1 MVVYGALDIGGTK
14 IAGAL
19 VDPQGRLLARAERP
33 TPAREPAETL
43 MGAVTGVLDELAGH
57 PAWRDL
63 ARLGIASAGPVDMAA
78 GTVSPVN
85 IPGWRGFP
93 LVERVRSH
101 PHVPARTHP
110 VLIGDAV
117 AMTAA
122 EHWRGAARGVDSALC
137 MVVSTGIGGGLIL
150 DGRLHAGRTGNAGH
164 IGHISVDLDGPA
176 CPCGARGCVE
186 GLASG
191 TAIAAYALAAG
202 WRPPAGVAATA
213 AAVAAAARE
222 GDPVALAAYERAAQA
237 LAAAIAATTALVELD
252 LVVIGGG
259 VAQAGDTLFAPLR
272 RHLADYAALD
282 FTRGVPIVPAELSLD
297 AGLIGAAAVAAASL
311 AGPAD
316 IGGMAAAAPASAPVP
331 ATAPE
336 PATALAPATAPA
348 SATAQAAKG
357 PEGTG
362 SSATVPAPAEAEP
375 VGTTGAAGDSTPAFA
390 PASGAAPTETAIT
403 DAEPADTPVTDVTP
417 TDTPASGATPA
428 ATPISGS
435 SAVPAPRASVP
446 LRGGTALG

>member
-19 VDPQGRLLARAERP
+19 VDPQGRLLLRAERP

-43 MGAVTGVLDELAGH
+43 MGAVTGVLDELSGH

-63 ARLGIASAGPVDMAA
+63 SRLGIASAGPVDRAA

-101 PHVPARTHP
+101 PLLPARTDP
-110 VLIGDAV
+110 VLVGDAV

-150 DGRLHAGRTGNAGH
+150 GGRLHAGRTGNAGH
-164 IGHISVDLDGPA
+164 IGHISVDLDGSA

-191 TAIAAYALAAG
+191 TAIAAHALAAG
-202 WRPPAGVAATA
+202 WTPPAGVAPTA
-213 AAVAAAARE
+213 QGVAAAARL
-222 GDPVALAAYERAAQA
+222 GDPVARAAYERAAQA

-272 RHLADYAALD
+272 RYMSDYAALD
-282 FTRGVPIVPAELSLD
+282 FTRDVPIVPAELALD
-297 AGLIGAAAVAAASL
+297 AGLIGAAAVAAGSVGGS
-311 AGPAD
+311 AG
-316 IGGMAAAAPASAPVP
+316 
-331 ATAPE
+331 TAG
-336 PATALAPATAPA
+336 A
-348 SATAQAAKG
+348 
-357 PEGTG
+357 
-362 SSATVPAPAEAEP
+362 PAPAPGGPA
-375 VGTTGAAGDSTPAFA
+375 GAAGARV
-390 PASGAAPTETAIT
+390 SG
-403 DAEPADTPVTDVTP
+403 
-417 TDTPASGATPA
+417 G
-428 ATPISGS
+428 G
-435 SAVPAPRASVP
+435 AVPGPRTSLP
-446 LRGGTALG
+446 PRGGTALG